1 MVNFI
6 KKCALAAP
14 LISFALAAPVE
25 RDLEKRQGID
35 DGVILNFALTLEYL
49 EAAFYREAL
58 ANYTDADFTA
68 AGFPGV
74 RDRIVEI
81 GAQEE
86 THAEFLSGNFFA
98 HLAMLIRSGFDGCKC
113 HSHHAVHI

>member
-1 MVNFI
+1 MFNFLQT
-6 KKCALAAP
+6 CLLAAP
-14 LISFALAAPVE
+14 LISFVLAAPVE
-25 RDLEKRQGID
+25 RDLEKRQAIN

-49 EAAFYREAL
+49 EAQFYKEAL

-74 RDRIVEI
+74 RDRVVEI

-86 THAEFLSGNFFA
+86 THAEFLSGTRY
-98 HLAMLIRSGFDGCKC
+98 LSEEC
-113 HSHHAVHI
+113 